1 VSASASAGAPR
12 TWTPKD
18 ILFMGVSS
26 FGGLGLVPA
35 APRTFGT
42 LGGVWIAW
50 RLAGSQN
57 FLLYT
62 LLIALG
68 VYVLGRLV
76 QPWVEARA
84 GADPGFFVLD
94 EVVGY
99 LVTIAW
105 AGGPTPLALLAA
117 FVVFR
122 YFDIVKPPPAGR
134 LERLRGGD
142 GFLLDDLVAGL
153 YGLGTMTLLRL
164 VFLEPASWDASLVP
178 LR

>member
-1 VSASASAGAPR
+1 MAVASC
-12 TWTPKD
+12 
-18 ILFMGVSS
+18 
-26 FGGLGLVPA
+26 GGLGLVPA

-42 LGGVWIAW
+42 LGGVLIAW
-50 RLAGSQN
+50 VLAGSVN

-62 LLIALG
+62 LLVALG
-68 VYVLGRLV
+68 VYVIGRV
-76 QPWVEARA
+76 VEPWALARA
-84 GADPGFFVLD
+84 GEDPGFFVLD

-122 YFDIVKPPPAGR
+122 YFDTVKPPPAGR
-134 LERLRGGD
+134 LGRIRGGD
-142 GFLLDDLVAGL
+142 GLLLDDLVAGF
-153 YGLGTMTLLRL
+153 YGLATMALLRL
-164 VFLEPASWDASLVP
+164 LFLEPASWDASLVP

>member
-1 VSASASAGAPR
+1 MNSSASAGAPR

-18 ILFMGVSS
+18 ILFLGVAS

-42 LGGVWIAW
+42 LGGVLIAW
-50 RLAGSQN
+50 LLAGSRN

-62 LLIALG
+62 LLLALG
-68 VYVLGRLV
+68 LYVVGRIV

-105 AGGPTPLALLAA
+105 AGGPTLLALLAA

-122 YFDIVKPPPAGR
+122 YFDTVKLPPAR
-134 LERLRGGD
+134 HFERFRGGD
-142 GFLLDDLVAGL
+142 GLLLDDLVAGV
-153 YGLGTMTLLRL
+153 YGLFTMAVLRL
-164 VFLEPASWDASLVP
+164 VFLEPASWDASLAP